1 MSFNSASDAFELH
14 PARSGVDNYLD
25 TGLARILAAGDVVD
39 DDAGGGSSAAEPLV
53 VDEHEGNVFIKGIGS
68 EAKVLTAD
76 VATCGGGFVHLIDA
90 VLLPIG
96 GDGVLDEFQQRRVK
110 AIRDRARAIA
120 ETRREARTED
130 EDDVDEDEDDAGKA
144 AAPAAAPAAAGRR

>member
-1 MSFNSASDAFELH
+1 M
-14 PARSGVDNYLD
+14 
-25 TGLARILAAGDVVD
+25 D
-39 DDAGGGSSAAEPLV
+39 DDAGCGSSAAEPLV

-90 VLLPIG
+90 VLLPID

-120 ETRREARTED
+120 ETRRAARTED
-130 EDDVDEDEDDAGKA
+130 EDDVDAGSLEQRTA
-144 AAPAAAPAAAGRR
+144 AAASRAFGDILTQKRRGQAVASGARWRDARASVGKER